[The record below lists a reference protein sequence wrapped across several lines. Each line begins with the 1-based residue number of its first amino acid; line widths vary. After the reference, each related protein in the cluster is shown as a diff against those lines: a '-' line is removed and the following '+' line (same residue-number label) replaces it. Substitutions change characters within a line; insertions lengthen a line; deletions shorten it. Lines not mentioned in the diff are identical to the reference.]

1 METNNERDLQQE
13 NIEIQSICKFFY
25 YPAYSSEEEFK
36 HKLKNCTRFLLYKS
50 YSPGRSWRK
59 NQKF

>member
-36 HKLKNCTRFLLYKS
+36 HKLKNCTRFLLYKL
-50 YSPGRSWRK
+50 YSPGRS
-59 NQKF
+59 